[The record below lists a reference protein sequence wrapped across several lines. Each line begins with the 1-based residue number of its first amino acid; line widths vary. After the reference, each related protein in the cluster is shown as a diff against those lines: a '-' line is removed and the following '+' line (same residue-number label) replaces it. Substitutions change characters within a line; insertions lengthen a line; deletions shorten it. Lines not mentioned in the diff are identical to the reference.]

1 VTVAITANGR
11 LTITMARRARLLLL
25 VGVGI
30 LALASAVISWRLR
43 SSNQFQSQPVQT
55 ASNDPETIPLKVE
68 GGTLLVPVLIN
79 DRITLDFTVD
89 SGAADVS
96 IPADVVSTLNRTSKK
111 RFYRPRELRL
121 GRWINLAISDFF

>member
-1 VTVAITANGR
+1 M
-11 LTITMARRARLLLL
+11 TIARRARLLLL

-30 LALASAVISWRLR
+30 LALASAVISGHLLS
-43 SSNQFQSQPVQT
+43 SSNQLQSQPAQT
-55 ASNDPETIPLKVE
+55 ASNDPETIPLE
-68 GGTLLVPVLIN
+68 AQGGTLLVPVLIN
-79 DRITLDFTVD
+79 GRITLDFTVD